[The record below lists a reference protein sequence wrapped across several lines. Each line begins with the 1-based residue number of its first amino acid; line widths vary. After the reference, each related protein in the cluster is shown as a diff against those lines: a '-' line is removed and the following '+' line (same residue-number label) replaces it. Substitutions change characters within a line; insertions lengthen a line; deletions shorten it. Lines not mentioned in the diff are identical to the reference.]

1 MAWIRKNL
9 LVVVIASCSV
19 IAAGCGS
26 VSAVQVHDGRGSRM
40 AFAETADDRGGIETS
55 IIRELPKVQALRT
68 AGEGSPAGIDPARVQ
83 RLVIY
88 NAVIHV
94 VVDRIRDS
102 LEHIKSVVVNM
113 GGYMHSMSSD
123 SITLKVPAD
132 KFNAAIA
139 ELEKTGEV
147 IKKEISGTDV
157 TDKMRDLNIRLANAE
172 KFRERL
178 IELLDKADKVE
189 DALKIEK
196 ELERITRDIELH
208 KGKIA
213 HLKNSMAFSTLT
225 VRFNSPVPQREITK
239 QTPFRWVHK
248 LGAGLTRNVS
258 RGTTRQ
264 TRSIWAG
271 SMFELPED
279 FISFYEDNYRSA
291 AMSAANVIIDMRK
304 HKNYKGGSV
313 DFWGD
318 LVRGV
323 LVEQKVFS
331 IAYKTEI
338 TLNNK
343 RKAVLI
349 EGTKQIGTKTYSY
362 LIAIATKKK
371 HVYALEAWG
380 SKEDFTLQRNKL
392 LDCVKTMR
400 LK

>member
-1 MAWIRKNL
+1 LR
-9 LVVVIASCSV
+9 VASGESR
-19 IAAGCGS
+19 GS
-26 VSAVQVHDGRGSRM
+26 V
-40 AFAETADDRGGIETS
+40 
-55 IIRELPKVQALRT
+55 
-68 AGEGSPAGIDPARVQ
+68 DPARVQ

-88 NAVIHV
+88 EGVIHV
-94 VVDRIRDS
+94 VVDRIGDS
-102 LEHIKSVVVNM
+102 LEHIKAVVVNM
-113 GGYMHSMSSD
+113 GGYMHSMSRD

-139 ELEKTGEV
+139 ELEKIGEV
-147 IKKEISGTDV
+147 TKKDISGTDV

-213 HLKNSMAFSTLT
+213 HLKNSVAFSTLT

-248 LGAGLTRNVS
+248 LGDGPTRNIS
-258 RGTTRQ
+258 RDTRQ
-264 TRSIWAG
+264 RRSVWAG

-279 FISFYEDNYRSA
+279 FISFYEDNNRSA

-304 HKNYKGGSV
+304 QKNYKGGSV

-331 IAYKTEI
+331 VTEKSEV
-338 TLNNK
+338 TLKNK
-343 RKAVLI
+343 RKAVLM
-349 EGTKQIGTKTYSY
+349 EGAKQIGSKSYSY
-362 LIAIATKKK
+362 LIAITANKK
-371 HVYALEAWG
+371 HVYVLEAWG
-380 SKEDFTLQRNKL
+380 AKEAFSLQRNKL